1 MLLHVVAVLSH
12 VVVGVCKVVFG
23 VSVSEG
29 RLANMQALLRVE
41 EEEIQRRVQERR
53 AQTEDEERRFQ
64 QVLPSSHPACL
75 PLLGPQILRDKHQ
88 YCNILNVAPGSAQA
102 HY

>member
-1 MLLHVVAVLSH
+1 
-12 VVVGVCKVVFG
+12 
-23 VSVSEG
+23 
-29 RLANMQALLRVE
+29 MQALLRVE
-41 EEEIQRRVQERR
+41 EEEVQQRAQERR